1 MTGKYT
7 RQSDYA
13 KRLRDSGGAI
23 VAVRMTREQL
33 AALDA
38 CRLKTTIPE
47 SRSACLNRLV
57 AQDCI
62 QRRLDDL
69 PT

>member
-1 MTGKYT
+1 MTARSKAYV
-7 RQSDYA
+7 R
-13 KRLRDSGGAI
+13 RLRDSGGAI

>member
-1 MTGKYT
+1 MTARSKAYV
-7 RQSDYA
+7 R
-13 KRLRDSGGAI
+13 RLRDAGGAI

-62 QRRLDDL
+62 LRRLDDL